1 MDFGFARHPVGS
13 GLGAFEIKSGC
24 ELLAGLVECVIHLL
38 VIHFGDDIERR
49 HGWYFGVRD

>member
-24 ELLAGLVECVIHLL
+24 EFFSGLVEGVIDLL
-38 VIHFGDDIERR
+38 FIHFGDDVEGG
-49 HGWYFGVRD
+49 HDE